1 MCFKFDIS
9 WSLVLLG
16 GLFLGTA
23 IKTYFK
29 ITGEGF
35 EPLRYSRMKVPF
47 PIIGEI
53 IHIFK

>member
-35 EPLRYSRMKVPF
+35 EPLWYSRMKVPF

-53 IHIFK
+53 IRIFK